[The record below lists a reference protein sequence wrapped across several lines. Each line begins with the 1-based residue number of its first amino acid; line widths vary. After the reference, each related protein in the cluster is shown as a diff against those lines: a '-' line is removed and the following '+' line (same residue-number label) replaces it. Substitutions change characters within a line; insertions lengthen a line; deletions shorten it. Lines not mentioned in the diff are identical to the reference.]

1 MNNIE
6 IKWYD
11 IDAISPEA
19 LDDMLNVGYCL
30 LKNDRGIITFVRV
43 MNSDAFLKNIG
54 YAGLMYFSSSDE
66 YLEYDLDTDDVEKY
80 AKQFEFIC
88 YKRLDHIESD
98 GECYGCETIIYDDAV
113 KIGSIPKNP
122 IISAL
127 MDGPGYKL

>member
-11 IDAISPEA
+11 IDCISPEA
-19 LDDMLNVGYCL
+19 LNDMMNIGYCL
-30 LKNDRGIITFVRV
+30 LENDRGIVTLVGI
-43 MNSDAFLKNIG
+43 MSSNAFLKNIG
-54 YAGLMYFSSSDE
+54 YAGLMYFSSDE

-80 AKQFEFIC
+80 VKQFEFIC

-113 KIGSIPKNP
+113 KIGLLPKSP

-127 MDGPGYKL
+127 MDGPGYKF